1 MKYFHTFSSLKCLG
15 QRLDGVNESVKLC
28 HINPPVLWVP
38 QLNVHN
44 KPGRPSPTPPIA
56 PVAVAT
62 VASGCSVARGAGAV
76 SGPGWRVTLSL
87 SRSVRWTTEV
97 AVLSLS
103 LSLPLPQKQQA
114 PNQKLQPSRRCEQE
128 VMRNDT
134 SPLTSPG
141 SERAQLR
148 ARSPESKL
156 AFARINPLPL

>member
-28 HINPPVLWVP
+28 HINPCIMGPSAECPQQAWETQSHTHDRTSCRGDRSLRVLRCP
-38 QLNVHN
+38 RRR
-44 KPGRPSPTPPIA
+44 GRFRPRM
-56 PVAVAT
+56 
-62 VASGCSVARGAGAV
+62 ASDS
-76 SGPGWRVTLSL
+76 LSL
-87 SRSVRWTTEV
+87 SRSVQWTTEV

-134 SPLTSPG
+134 SPLTWL
-141 SERAQLR
+141 RAQLR

-156 AFARINPLPL
+156 AFARFNPLPL